1 MLRPSQGA
9 LHSCMLVEI
18 PWDLMVVPWVTVAPR
33 DVSATT
39 EAKFFSA
46 SLWISHSKAD
56 LFSPGSQRSFSQG
69 QHAHQRAHDIDAYK
83 PECNSLI
90 KNENDVCRGE

>member
-46 SLWISHSKAD
+46 SLWISRSKAD
-56 LFSPGSQRSFSQG
+56 LFIPGSQRSFS
-69 QHAHQRAHDIDAYK
+69 HDIDVYK
-83 PECNSLI
+83 PECNALI